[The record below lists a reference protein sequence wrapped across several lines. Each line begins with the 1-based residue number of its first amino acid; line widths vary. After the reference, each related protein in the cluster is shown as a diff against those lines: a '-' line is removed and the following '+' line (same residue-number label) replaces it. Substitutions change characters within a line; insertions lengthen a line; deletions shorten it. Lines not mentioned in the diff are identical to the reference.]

1 MNWLLENAAQARAL
15 TLEHLYLSI
24 VPTVVGVV
32 LALGLGLAF
41 GNRPRTRAAITAL
54 ASAIFTIP
62 SLALFV
68 VIPSVIGTQIL
79 DPLNVVIALS
89 LYSTSLLVRTVFDA
103 LDAVAPEVLN
113 AAEALGYSRARRRVF
128 VDLPLALAP
137 LAAGTR
143 VAAVTNVSLV
153 SVGAVIGV
161 GGLGQLFVAGYQRN
175 YPDQILAGI
184 IVILVLALVLDRL
197 IAGAARMLTP
207 WLHRGAAPT
216 ESLGGRRGMNGR
228 TAQTPPIAPR
238 GPAGEARR

>member
-1 MNWLLENAAQARAL
+1 MNWLLDNLPQVLGL
-15 TLEHLYLSI
+15 TVEHLYLSL
-24 VPTVVGVV
+24 VPTFVGVV
-32 LALGLGLAF
+32 VALGLGLAF
-41 GNRPRTRAAITAL
+41 GNRPRARAIITAV

-68 VIPSVIGTQIL
+68 VIPSIIGTQIL
-79 DPLNVVIALS
+79 DPLNVLIALA

-113 AAEALGYSRARRRVF
+113 AAEALGYSHARRRIF
-128 VDLPLALAP
+128 VDLPLAVAP

-161 GGLGQLFVAGYQRN
+161 GGLGQLFVSGYQRN

-184 IVILVLALVLDRL
+184 IVILLLALVFDRV
-197 IAGAARMLTP
+197 IAVTARLLTP
-207 WLHRGAAPT
+207 WLHLGTAAAANGTKLRPRPHAPEVPAQHGTAAPGQET
-216 ESLGGRRGMNGR
+216 K
-228 TAQTPPIAPR
+228 
-238 GPAGEARR
+238 

>member
-1 MNWLLENAAQARAL
+1 MNWLWENPGQARAL

-24 VPTVVGVV
+24 IPTVVGVV
-32 LALGLGLAF
+32 LALALGLVF
-41 GNRPRTRAAITAL
+41 GNRPRTRALITGV

-68 VIPSVIGTQIL
+68 VIPSIIGTQIL

-128 VDLPLALAP
+128 VDLPLAVAP

-184 IVILVLALVLDRL
+184 IVILLLALLLDRI
-197 IAGAARMLTP
+197 IAGAARLLTP
-207 WLHRGAAPT
+207 WLHHGAAPAA
-216 ESLGGRRGMNGR
+216 SADRRRPFNGR
-228 TAQTPPIAPR
+228 ASQAAPSAQDA
-238 GPAGEARR
+238 AGREGSK

>member
-1 MNWLLENAAQARAL
+1 MKWLLENPGKAWAL

-32 LALGLGLAF
+32 LALVLGLVF
-41 GNRPRTRAAITAL
+41 GNRPRARAVITAV

-68 VIPSVIGTQIL
+68 VIPSIIGTQIL

-113 AAEALGYSRARRRVF
+113 AAEAMGYSRARRRVF
-128 VDLPLALAP
+128 VDLPLAVAP

-184 IVILVLALVLDRL
+184 IVILVLALVLDRI
-197 IAGAARMLTP
+197 IAGAARLLTP
-207 WLHRGAAPT
+207 WLHHGAAPT
-216 ESLGGRRGMNGR
+216 ESTGRRRPGSGR
-228 TAQTPPIAPR
+228 AKLATLPTQHSASR
-238 GPAGEARR
+238 EDRK

>member
-1 MNWLLENAAQARAL
+1 MNWLLDNLPQAMGL
-15 TLEHLYLSI
+15 TVEHLYLSL
-24 VPTVVGVV
+24 VPTLVGVV
-32 LALGLGLAF
+32 VALGLGLAF
-41 GNRPRTRAAITAL
+41 GNRPRARAIITAV

-68 VIPSVIGTQIL
+68 VIPSIIGTQIL
-79 DPLNVVIALS
+79 DPLNVVIALA

-113 AAEALGYSRARRRVF
+113 AAEALGYSHARRRIF
-128 VDLPLALAP
+128 VDLPLAVAP

-161 GGLGQLFVAGYQRN
+161 GGLGQLFVSGYQRN

-184 IVILVLALVLDRL
+184 IVILLLALVFDRV
-197 IAGAARMLTP
+197 IAVTARLLTP
-207 WLHRGAAPT
+207 WLHQGASAASGEGKRRRTSPAPAAPAPQ
-216 ESLGGRRGMNGR
+216 ELAAPGR
-228 TAQTPPIAPR
+228 
-238 GPAGEARR
+238 EAK

>member
-1 MNWLLENAAQARAL
+1 MRWLLDNAGQAWAL

-24 VPTVVGVV
+24 VPTMVGVV
-32 LALGLGLAF
+32 VALALGLVF
-41 GNRPRTRAAITAL
+41 GNKPRARGAITAV

-68 VIPSVIGTQIL
+68 VIPSIIGTQIL

-89 LYSTSLLVRTVFDA
+89 LYSASLLVRTVFDA

-128 VDLPLALAP
+128 VDLPLAVAP

-184 IVILVLALVLDRL
+184 IVILALALVLDRL
-197 IAGAARMLTP
+197 IAGAARLLTP
-207 WLHRGAAPT
+207 WLHSGAAPSGST
-216 ESLGGRRGMNGR
+216 GRRRPANGR
-228 TAQTPPIAPR
+228 EKPVVPAAPDAAVR
-238 GPAGEARR
+238 EAGK

>member
-1 MNWLLENAAQARAL
+1 MNWLLDNPGQAWAL

-32 LALGLGLAF
+32 LALVLGLVL
-41 GNRPRTRAAITAL
+41 GNRPRARAATTAV
-54 ASAIFTIP
+54 ASAVFTIP

-68 VIPSVIGTQIL
+68 VIPSIIGTQIL
-79 DPLNVVIALS
+79 DPVNVVIALS

-128 VDLPLALAP
+128 VDLPLAVAP

-184 IVILVLALVLDRL
+184 MVILVLALVLDRL
-197 IAGAARMLTP
+197 IAGAARLLTP
-207 WLHRGAAPT
+207 WLHHGAAPT
-216 ESLGGRRGMNGR
+216 ERAGWWRPSIGRANAVPFQGLGTEGR
-228 TAQTPPIAPR
+228 
-238 GPAGEARR
+238 GEST